1 MRLRKIYPKYSL
13 NNNNN
18 YSNHPNRMI
27 IGDEVIFLNNSFKK
41 ENNKIALKV
50 SKKLIIVF
58 SFSIFLTCIILIMIM
73 TYNKESHTLFSKTPF
88 VM

>member
-18 YSNHPNRMI
+18 YSNYPNRMI

-88 VM
+88 VI